1 MSVTLGVIKRHPL
14 KKKWGHEPD
23 FSDWLASD
31 GLDRIAKLVDMDL
44 CEATREVQV
53 GSYKADIVA
62 KEESSGELVLIENQY
77 NTVNH
82 DHLGKLITYAAGIG
96 CKTAIL
102 VVEDVRPEAVTTI
115 KWLNEISRDAFA
127 FYLVKAELIQVDD
140 SALAPELTI
149 IEAPDE
155 MARETRARV
164 TEPSDLN
171 KAQLA
176 FWKAFNEHS
185 ATRADFK
192 RVFPNARK
200 PQPQHWMDLPCAS
213 SAYHIALAVN
223 SKEGCVSAELF
234 IHDDK
239 EIYRTL
245 EASKAKI
252 ESECGCSFNW
262 MELPERKASRI
273 VASIPK
279 NWQSAAE
286 QKVCFDWLCDMALKI
301 RKVLVKYV

>member
-14 KKKWGHEPD
+14 KKKWVHEPD

-127 FYLVKAELIQVDD
+127 FYLIKAELIQVDD

-155 MARETRARV
+155 MACETRARV
-164 TEPSDLN
+164 AEPSDLN
-171 KAQLA
+171 KA
-176 FWKAFNEHS
+176 
-185 ATRADFK
+185 
-192 RVFPNARK
+192 
-200 PQPQHWMDLPCAS
+200 
-213 SAYHIALAVN
+213 
-223 SKEGCVSAELF
+223 
-234 IHDDK
+234 
-239 EIYRTL
+239 
-245 EASKAKI
+245 
-252 ESECGCSFNW
+252 
-262 MELPERKASRI
+262 
-273 VASIPK
+273 
-279 NWQSAAE
+279 
-286 QKVCFDWLCDMALKI
+286 
-301 RKVLVKYV
+301 